1 MKPTIPFSLLC
12 SDDISCGGRTQACVN
27 IRKKKQNKKP
37 DEGNGEIEAQRHSN
51 PNKVLDLCLLGASEL
66 PSCHTNC
73 DKLCVS
79 QQL

>member
-1 MKPTIPFSLLC
+1 MTSAAEEELKLVSTSE
-12 SDDISCGGRTQACVN
+12 
-27 IRKKKQNKKP
+27 KKKKP

-66 PSCHTNC
+66 PSYHTNC

-79 QQL
+79 QQLL